1 MNFKKY
7 FKLPLRLD
15 FDGDLVFTDDDL
27 RAFDFTTKKDY
38 KKFDFSD
45 KNSQQLIVGII
56 NGDVKMS
63 STGSMVY
70 SQGTIYIRDKEK
82 DNNILREF
90 IIIRG
95 YGHLT
100 GTLKLNENKAK
111 SIQDDFA
118 KFIIKQLS

>member
-27 RAFDFTTKKDY
+27 RAFDFNIKYPEYRDIKK
-38 KKFDFSD
+38 
-45 KNSQQLIVGII
+45 QQLIVGII
-56 NGDVKMS
+56 NGDNKMS
-63 STGSMVY
+63 VIGSMVY
-70 SQGTIYIRDKEK
+70 SQGTIYVRGKEK
-82 DNNILREF
+82 DNTILKEF

-95 YGHLT
+95 FGHLT
-100 GTLKLNENKAK
+100 STLKLTDNQAK